1 MKLDAILTYQETDLK
16 LRRLHDE
23 IEKSTA
29 NKRADEARQQFNA
42 AKATVEECGR
52 TAETLVAHVEKETK
66 LYEEACES
74 MQALRAEAETA
85 DEEQLPSVI
94 GRLER
99 LKNKLNE
106 LDKRVNDARTRA
118 DKALVAFKESN
129 AKGKQ
134 AREEFVAAKERLD
147 ALKKAKEPEMAALKQ
162 KMAEVAKSVEPDVM
176 AQYNE
181 LKNEGKVFAFV
192 EAVPGEHH
200 SYACRGCGIG
210 LSQTLKS
217 ELEDKGWCR
226 CESCRRIV
234 YKVAK

>member
-1 MKLDAILTYQETDLK
+1 MKFDAILAYQETDLK

-23 IEKSTA
+23 IDKSEA
-29 NKRADEARQQFNA
+29 NKRADTARQRFNA
-42 AKATVEECGR
+42 AKATVEECGK
-52 TAETLVAHVEKETK
+52 TAEMLVAHVEKETR
-66 LYEEACES
+66 LYEEASES
-74 MQALRAEAETA
+74 LQALRAEADA
-85 DEEQLPSVI
+85 AAEEQLPTII
-94 GRLER
+94 GQLER

-106 LDKRVNDARTRA
+106 LDKRVNDARARA
-118 DKALVAFKESN
+118 EKALAAFKENN

-134 AREEFVAAKERLD
+134 AREEFAAAKDRLD

-162 KMAEVAKSVEPDVM
+162 KLADISKSVEPAVM
-176 AQYNE
+176 TQYNE

-192 EAVPGEHH
+192 EAVPGEHN